1 MGGAMNTRNIK
12 IILSFVAFVF
22 FSFTG
27 SAQAQF
33 TTLAADVPAVESSWT
48 DQPQFLSGG
57 TLTGTLLF
65 YADGSP
71 YILHKDS
78 TGFQEFIV
86 TSFPQEF
93 FTPRFKRAILGKP
106 VVFIPFQG
114 FVDSWGFK
122 NIITRQIIDKMFRD
136 LYGE

>member
-1 MGGAMNTRNIK
+1 MKTRSF
-12 IILSFVAFVF
+12 IIIFTVFVVLSL
-22 FSFTG
+22 SG
-27 SAQAQF
+27 NSAAQF
-33 TTLAADVPAVESSWT
+33 TTLAADAPTVESSWI

-93 FTPRFKRAILGKP
+93 FTRPFKKAILGKP

-122 NIITRQIIDKMFRD
+122 NITTRQIIDKMFRD
-136 LYGE
+136 PYGE